1 MALEDFARVDDFG
14 DAAAEAT
21 ACRTNCALFDFSFLE
36 CARLEGKGAGG
47 VIEAFTGR
55 SVAAMSEGKIIYA
68 LRVGPAG
75 DVVAD
80 LTVWKTGAE
89 SFEVMSGRHKD
100 VADLLAYA
108 GPGIDVTDITP
119 ERATFAVQGPGSLDA
134 LRHLGDVGP
143 IEPLGYFNFG
153 YSNLAGVRCMIGRV
167 GYTGEAG
174 FEIVVARRHASDLWQ
189 ALVVHAQPAGFVA
202 MDILRIE
209 AGLVLFANEF
219 RLPVSPRE
227 AGLGK
232 FYRSADMPQP
242 EIVLVSFRADAAGL
256 RWPWEPSREL
266 KRPVTP
272 GEIVVTSA
280 CDSVAAGGILGLGYV
295 LAGAMADANLRDST
309 ATFRN
314 VRLTPMPFY
323 DTAKRHPRA
332 LWRRP

>member
-14 DAAAEAT
+14 DAAAEAR
-21 ACRTNCALFDFSFLE
+21 ACRTDCALFDFSFLE

-55 SVAAMSEGKIIYA
+55 SVEALSEGNIIYA

-75 DVVAD
+75 NAIAD

-89 SFEVMSGRHKD
+89 SFDVMSGRRKD
-100 VADLLAYA
+100 IVDLLAYA
-108 GPGIDVTDITP
+108 GPGVDVIDMTA

-134 LRHLGDVGP
+134 LRHVGDVGS
-143 IEPLGYFNFG
+143 IEPLRYFNFG
-153 YSNLAGVRCMIGRV
+153 CSNLAGVPCMIGRV

-174 FEIVVARRHASDLWQ
+174 FEIIAPRRHASDLWR
-189 ALVVHAQPAGFVA
+189 ALAVHAPPAGFVA
-202 MDILRIE
+202 IDMLRIE
-209 AGLVLFANEF
+209 AGLVLFTNEF

-232 FYRSADMPQP
+232 FYRSADRPKP
-242 EIVLVSFRADAAGL
+242 EIALVSFRADADSL

-280 CDSVAAGGILGLGYV
+280 CESVAAGGILGLGYV
-295 LAGAMADANLRDST
+295 RAGAVADANLRDSA

-314 VRLTPMPFY
+314 IRLTPMPFY
-323 DTAKRHPRA
+323 DAAKRRPRA
-332 LWRRP
+332 RWRRP